1 MADYI
6 PQLAKYNPEYWGVSI
21 CTVDGQRFSI
31 GDVNIPFTLQV
42 LHGISGQNVFLTH
55 FSKINLIYFKFF
67 KLSLFMV
74 HYWLLKVRQSRNQ
87 IMVSSI
93 LPKNERW
100 DNFHHIK
107 LSQRPFF
114 KRKEDTIDCFRD
126 LLTII

>member
-55 FSKINLIYFKFF
+55 FSKINLNYFKFF
-67 KLSLFMV
+67 KLSLFIV
-74 HYWLLKVRQSRNQ
+74 HYWLLKVRRK
-87 IMVSSI
+87 MI
-93 LPKNERW
+93 LFECHLHVLQFMKFAIN
-100 DNFHHIK
+100 
-107 LSQRPFF
+107 LC
-114 KRKEDTIDCFRD
+114 T
-126 LLTII
+126 